1 MKGKALLA
9 VTAAA
14 LAVAVPTAAAADAA
28 PDWFERAAAAA
39 ERDSGTISSYP
50 DAFER
55 PGSSVIRTSVA
66 PATPDWFERAAIT
79 ATQGSQSYRDADE
92 RPGALA
98 LGTAIGTSVD
108 ASDSGSTIAWPQLGI
123 AFLLGLALALGL
135 FAVTRL
141 RPSRPAVQ

>member
-9 VTAAA
+9 VAAAA
-14 LAVAVPTAAAADAA
+14 LAVAVPTAAGADVA

-39 ERDSGTISSYP
+39 ERDSGTISPYL

-55 PGSSVIRTSVA
+55 PGSSVVRTDVA
-66 PATPDWFERAAIT
+66 PAAPDSFERTAIA
-79 ATQGSQSYRDADE
+79 ATQGSRSYRDAHE
-92 RPGALA
+92 RPGVST
-98 LGTAIGTSVD
+98 LGNAIGTSVA
-108 ASDSGSTIAWPQLGI
+108 ASDSGSNVAWSQLGI

>member
-9 VTAAA
+9 VAAAA

-39 ERDSGTISSYP
+39 ERDSGTISPYP

-55 PGSSVIRTSVA
+55 PGSSVIRTAVA
-66 PATPDWFERAAIT
+66 PAAPDWPERAAIAST
-79 ATQGSQSYRDADE
+79 KGALSYRDAHE
-92 RPGALA
+92 RPGAST
-98 LGTAIGTSVD
+98 LGTAIGTSVG
-108 ASDSGSTIAWPQLGI
+108 ASDSGPTVAWPQLGI
-123 AFLLGLALALGL
+123 AFLLGIALALGL